1 MKTTMTVTC
10 SVDKHNIVMT
20 TVQIKRK
27 PKLWVIVHLGTEIT
41 SIRISILSSK
51 MKKSKYKKT

>member
-1 MKTTMTVTC
+1 MTC

-20 TVQIKRK
+20 TAQT
-27 PKLWVIVHLGTEIT
+27 KLWVIVHLSTEIT